1 MKKLLLILTLI
12 WGCKTTQP
20 LITTDNKIQNDS
32 LHTEA
37 ITVRD
42 SIIYLPGDSI
52 PYNVPCDLDTT
63 FILNS
68 NLGQLL
74 IVVKDGKV
82 YGTSTVKEKTIVVPK
97 TEIIKNTTSSQK
109 KDSVITVVKIV
120 PGPPIEVIKYPK
132 FLVISTSL
140 FYMILLILGIRLYL
154 KAKLGFF
161 KKL

>member
-1 MKKLLLILTLI
+1 MWKILLVLMLI

-20 LITTDNKIQNDS
+20 LITTENKIQNDS

-52 PYNVPCDLDTT
+52 PYNIPCDLDTT

-82 YGTSTVKEKTIVVPK
+82 YGTSTVKEKTLVVPK
-97 TEIIKNTTSSQK
+97 TEIIRNTTSSQK
-109 KDSVITVVKIV
+109 KDSVITVTKEVKV
-120 PGPPIEVIKYPK
+120 PTYITKYPK

-140 FYMILLILGIRLYL
+140 FYIILLILGIRLYL
-154 KAKLGFF
+154 KTKLGFI

>member
-1 MKKLLLILTLI
+1 MLI

-20 LITTDNKIQNDS
+20 LITTENKIQNDS

-52 PYNVPCDLDTT
+52 PYNIPCDLDTT

-82 YGTSTVKEKTIVVPK
+82 YGTSTVKEKTLVVPK
-97 TEIIKNTTSSQK
+97 TEIIRNTTSSQK
-109 KDSVITVVKIV
+109 KDSVIIVTKEVKV
-120 PGPPIEVIKYPK
+120 PTYITKYPK

-140 FYMILLILGIRLYL
+140 FYIILLILGIRLYL